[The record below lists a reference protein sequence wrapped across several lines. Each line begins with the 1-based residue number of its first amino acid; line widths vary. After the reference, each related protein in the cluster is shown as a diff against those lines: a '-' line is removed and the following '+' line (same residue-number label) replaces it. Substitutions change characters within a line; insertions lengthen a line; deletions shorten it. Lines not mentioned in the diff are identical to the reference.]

1 MEHIYFAVSDS
12 HPGMVKIGRTD
23 RPVGERMSEL
33 SEDDYGLSGFDGDST
48 WEAVEVIEVE
58 DNVEAESV
66 LHDHFDG
73 ARVED
78 GREIFYSDD
87 VSGMAGEGAEL
98 VDGTSVDLLSAG
110 VESSESIV
118 DGADGIFEAGAGML
132 GAGDATEILGEGGD
146 IIEGILE
153 LGTVGIGIAGAAI
166 VYDKYKDEK
175 VVKEAVNT
183 AKKAVDE
190 GKKKWD
196 ESAETRQEIVDKS
209 TQTVNQARESTS
221 EFIDQAK
228 TKWDNSAE
236 TRKEIVDKSTQTIN
250 EAWESSSEFRNQAQ
264 IKGKGLFSKI
274 GNKLRGLK

>member
-1 MEHIYFAVSDS
+1 MEYIYFAVSDS

-66 LHDHFDG
+66 LHDQFAG

-274 GNKLRGLK
+274 GNKLRDLK